1 MFSSK
6 PGRVDSE
13 ALNWRPLAEQL
24 EEATGLAQS
33 KRRESGLRSALESYE
48 KLKKQTE
55 ADRIR
60 AFEEAYAAG
69 YAAGFPHGVQQAL
82 EREGQR
88 LAEFDHQLRDLI
100 SRIESAVS
108 LWYQKAELSLA
119 DLGLEIAKRVINE
132 ELTIRPTA
140 ILTIVRD
147 ALGHV
152 EHSSSVKI
160 KLNPFD
166 LHTLEEHRATLHSLA
181 GGISN
186 LEIVGDEHLSRGSVI
201 VESQFGT
208 VDATVE
214 TKLEQFRNE
223 AA

>member
-6 PGRVDSE
+6 SNRIDPES
-13 ALNWRPLAEQL
+13 LSWRPLSEQL
-24 EEATGLAQS
+24 EEATGPSQS

-55 ADRIR
+55 ADRMK

-88 LAEFDHQLRDLI
+88 LADFDHQLRDLI
-100 SRIESAVS
+100 GRIESAVS

-119 DLGLEIAKRVINE
+119 DLGLEIAKRIVNE
-132 ELTIRPTA
+132 ELTVRPTA

-152 EHSSSVKI
+152 EHSASVKI
-160 KLNPFD
+160 RLNPFD
-166 LHTLEEHRATLHSLA
+166 LHTLEEHRDELHTLA

-186 LEIVGDEHLSRGSVI
+186 LELVGDEQLSRGSVI

-214 TKLEQFRNE
+214 TKLDQLRNE